1 MNDLPLEHHSPR
13 GHYDICD
20 SEKESPKNKLNQAT
34 SCFTL
39 GLMGASFLTALTPH
53 PANAQQSINPDIPKT
68 AIIIETSRPSSSA
81 SLQSDSILKTEIDGK
96 ALLKTIISNR
106 KDYSKSINTIS
117 NTIKNELSSPQWMEL
132 TKEVLSVEDDVAK
145 DVGLPQAIKISPPSD
160 VVNSIKSLLKG
171 KVQLVVDGEIIDV
184 DVEEVKGAQTGDDE
198 ITIHVKGRRINV
210 GLPDVVDGSLISLPE
225 EQLNPG
231 SDFWKFWNDKL
242 DLSAMGMANVEGV
255 EVTNGQA
262 ILSGSS
268 IVIVASYGISY
279 QYYLSEISKVEVAA
293 EAAKAKR
300 AATAAAKKKASTP
313 VAKKKRV
320 DNQKEPSSKSSEK
333 KKADKKKSKPVAS
346 TSASTSTKASGTKEV
361 RVKDAKAG
369 TEIENKEQ
377 DVSILYEKAITS
389 TRGTSIEVSIEDS
402 EPRADEQKGFRTR
415 IKRLFGRNK

>member
-1 MNDLPLEHHSPR
+1 MNGLRLEHHSPR

-20 SEKESPKNKLNQAT
+20 SEKESPRNKLNQAT

-53 PANAQQSINPDIPKT
+53 PANAQQPINPDIPKT
-68 AIIIETSRPSSSA
+68 AIIIETNRPSSSS

-106 KDYSKSINTIS
+106 KDYSKSLNTIS

-145 DVGLPQAIKISPPSD
+145 DVGLPQTIKISPPSD

-184 DVEEVKGAQTGDDE
+184 DVEEVKGGQTGDDE

-231 SDFWKFWNDKL
+231 SDFWKFWNDEL

-279 QYYLSEISKVEVAA
+279 QYYRSEISKVEVAA

-300 AATAAAKKKASTP
+300 AATAAAKKKASMP
-313 VAKKKRV
+313 VAKKKRE
-320 DNQKEPSSKSSEK
+320 DTQKEPSSKSSEK
-333 KKADKKKSKPVAS
+333 KENADKKKSKPVAS
-346 TSASTSTKASGTKEV
+346 NSTSTSTSTKASDTKEV
-361 RVKDAKAG
+361 KVKEAKAG

-389 TRGTSIEVSIEDS
+389 TKGTSIEDS
-402 EPRADEQKGFRTR
+402 ESRAEEQKGFRTR